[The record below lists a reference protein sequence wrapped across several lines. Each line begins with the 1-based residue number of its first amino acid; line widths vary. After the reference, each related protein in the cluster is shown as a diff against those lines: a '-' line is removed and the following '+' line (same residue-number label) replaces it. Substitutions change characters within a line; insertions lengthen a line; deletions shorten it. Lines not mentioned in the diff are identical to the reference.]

1 MEVMKNSFLNATI
14 VLLSSLL
21 MACGSIGEEPTKQPE
36 NIRIMTQ
43 SSTPYA
49 PLLDNAREMFW
60 VYSYT
65 DMHLFLDSALLYTH
79 FYNNEANTYVLD
91 DVHNSNLMV
100 KDTCEVIRNEVVN
113 TITVKRTVNLTPF
126 AISTTLCSTVSMEN
140 FAPITFKRPNAT
152 ECDPMPFCYYKD
164 MEIEWNEAD
173 ENENGVII
181 IAEWLGSNAF
191 DIHTHCPS
199 IIRVDVVEDNGV
211 TVLNN
216 DLFED
221 MPHGAK
227 INLWLVRASMAAPK
241 MNKDTEAMA
250 EFLRTIEN
258 HSELGSDCSA
268 QVKKVIDSMDDP
280 LVVNASIALLPIILV
295 KELN

>member
-1 MEVMKNSFLNATI
+1 MKKNVLFAALIALSAMMVACESPDQDPQKEAEPYRILANANS
-14 VLLSSLL
+14 
-21 MACGSIGEEPTKQPE
+21 
-36 NIRIMTQ
+36 
-43 SSTPYA
+43 PYA

-100 KDTCEVIRNEVVN
+100 KDTCEVIRNEAVN
-113 TITVKRTVNLTPF
+113 TITVKRMVNLTPF

-140 FAPITFKRPNAT
+140 FDPITFKRPYAT

-164 MEIEWNEAD
+164 MEIAWNEAD

-199 IIRVDVVEDNGV
+199 IIRVDIVEDNGV

-216 DLFED
+216 ELFED
-221 MPHGAK
+221 MPHGAI
-227 INLWLVRASMAAPK
+227 INLWLVRASIAAPK

>member
-1 MEVMKNSFLNATI
+1 MKKNLLFAALIALSAMMVACESLNHDPQKEAEPYRILANANS
-14 VLLSSLL
+14 
-21 MACGSIGEEPTKQPE
+21 
-36 NIRIMTQ
+36 
-43 SSTPYA
+43 PYA
-49 PLLDNAREMFW
+49 PLLDYAREMFW

-79 FYNNEANTYVLD
+79 FYNNDVNTYVLD

-100 KDTCEVIRNEVVN
+100 KDTCEVIRDEAVN

-126 AISTTLCSTVSMEN
+126 AISTTLCSTVSMDN
-140 FAPITFKRPNAT
+140 FDPITFKRPYAT
-152 ECDPMPFCYYKD
+152 ECDPVPFCYYKD

-199 IIRVDVVEDNGV
+199 IIRVDIVEDNGV

-216 DLFED
+216 ELFED

-227 INLWLVRASMAAPK
+227 INLWLVRASITAPK
-241 MNKDTEAMA
+241 MNKDTEAMV

-268 QVKKVIDSMDDP
+268 QVKKVIDSMADP